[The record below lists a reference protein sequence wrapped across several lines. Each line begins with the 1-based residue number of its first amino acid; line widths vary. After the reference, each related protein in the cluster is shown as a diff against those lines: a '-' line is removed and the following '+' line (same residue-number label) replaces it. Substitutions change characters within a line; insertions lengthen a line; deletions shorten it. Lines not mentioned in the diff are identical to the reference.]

1 MKVSVTIQTDPLLL
15 REDSS
20 GSLRIGQTRV
30 LVELLLWAFQDGATP
45 EAIVQ
50 RYPTL
55 SLVDVY
61 TVIAYYLQHQ
71 EEMERYLAKQEHR
84 AKEMHERIERGQG
97 DLAELRSRLLAQ
109 RGT

>member
-1 MKVSVTIQTDPLLL
+1 MSVTIKTDPLLL
-15 REDSS
+15 SEDTS

-30 LVELLLWAFQDGATP
+30 LVELVLWAFQDGATP

-61 TVIAYYLQHQ
+61 TVITYYLQHH
-71 EEMERYLAKQEHR
+71 EEMERYLAKQDQR
-84 AKEMHERIERGQG
+84 AAEVRQRIERGQG

-109 RGT
+109 RST

>member
-1 MKVSVTIQTDPLLL
+1 VSVTIQTDPLLL
-15 REDSS
+15 HEDSS
-20 GSLRIGQTRV
+20 GSLRIGKTRV
-30 LVELLLWAFQDGATP
+30 LVELVLWAFQDGATP

-61 TVIAYYLQHQ
+61 TVITCYLQHQ
-71 EEMERYLAKQEHR
+71 DEMERYLAKQEQR
-84 AKEMHERIERGQG
+84 ATEVRKRIERRQG

>member
-1 MKVSVTIQTDPLLL
+1 VSVTIQTDPLLL

-30 LVELLLWAFQDGATP
+30 LVELVLWAFQDGATP

-50 RYPTL
+50 RYPAL

-61 TVIAYYLQHQ
+61 TIVTYYLQHH
-71 EEMERYLAKQEHR
+71 EEMERYLAKQERR
-84 AKEMHERIERGQG
+84 ATEVRERIEQGQG

>member
-1 MKVSVTIQTDPLLL
+1 MSVTIKTDPLLL
-15 REDSS
+15 SEDPS

-30 LVELLLWAFQDGATP
+30 LVELVLWAFRDGATP

-55 SLVDVY
+55 SLVEVY

-71 EEMERYLAKQEHR
+71 DDMERYLAKQEQR
-84 AKEMHERIERGQG
+84 ATEVRERIERAQG
-97 DLAELRSRLLAQ
+97 DLGELRSRLLAR

>member
-1 MKVSVTIQTDPLLL
+1 LL
-15 REDSS
+15 REDPS

-30 LVELLLWAFQDGATP
+30 LVELVLWAFQDGSTP

-61 TVIAYYLQHQ
+61 TVIAYYLQHHD
-71 EEMERYLAKQEHR
+71 EMERYLAKQEQR
-84 AKEMHERIERGQG
+84 ATEVRTRIERGQG
-97 DLAELRSRLLAQ
+97 DLAKVRSRLLAR

>member
-1 MKVSVTIQTDPLLL
+1 
-15 REDSS
+15 
-20 GSLRIGQTRV
+20 
-30 LVELLLWAFQDGATP
+30 VELVLWAFQDGATP

-55 SLVDVY
+55 SLVEVY

-71 EEMERYLAKQEHR
+71 DEMERYLAKQEQR
-84 AKEMHERIERGQG
+84 ATEVRERIERGQG
-97 DLAELRSRLLAQ
+97 DLAELRSRLLAR

>member
-1 MKVSVTIQTDPLLL
+1 VSVTIKTDPLLL
-15 REDSS
+15 REDIS

-30 LVELLLWAFQDGATP
+30 LVELVLWAFQDGATP

-55 SLVDVY
+55 SLVNVY

-71 EEMERYLAKQEHR
+71 DEMERYLAKQEQR
-84 AKEMHERIERGQG
+84 ATEVRKQIERGQD
-97 DLAELRSRLLAQ
+97 DLAELRSRLLAR

>member
-1 MKVSVTIQTDPLLL
+1 MSVTIKTDPLLL
-15 REDSS
+15 REDIS

-30 LVELLLWAFQDGATP
+30 LVELVLWAFQDGATP

-55 SLVDVY
+55 SLVNVY

-71 EEMERYLAKQEHR
+71 DEMERYLAKQEQR
-84 AKEMHERIERGQG
+84 ATEVRKQIERGQD
-97 DLAELRSRLLAQ
+97 DLAELRSRLLAR

>member
-1 MKVSVTIQTDPLLL
+1 
-15 REDSS
+15 
-20 GSLRIGQTRV
+20 
-30 LVELLLWAFQDGATP
+30 VELVLWAFQHGATP

-61 TVIAYYLQHQ
+61 TVIAYYLQHHD
-71 EEMERYLAKQEHR
+71 EMQRYLAKQEQR
-84 AKEMHERIERGQG
+84 ATEVRERIERGQG
-97 DLAELRSRLLAQ
+97 DLAEVRSRLLAR

>member
-1 MKVSVTIQTDPLLL
+1 MSVTIKTDPLLL
-15 REDSS
+15 REDIS

-30 LVELLLWAFQDGATP
+30 LVELVLWAFQDGATP

-55 SLVDVY
+55 SLVNVY
-61 TVIAYYLQHQ
+61 TFIAYYLQHQ
-71 EEMERYLAKQEHR
+71 DEMERYLAKQEQR
-84 AKEMHERIERGQG
+84 ATEVRKQIERGQD
-97 DLAELRSRLLAQ
+97 DLAELRSRLLAR